1 MEQKRFTLPEHRGLP
16 ASVLFIFFCVV
27 LRIFYLFVCL
37 FVFVCFFVGGGVAL
51 FVVFLYLVCSMLL
64 VALGCSFVNAFS
76 VFSKKNCLLEFIQ
89 GGAVVGTY
97 LPINTTE
104 RTIYVV

>member
-1 MEQKRFTLPEHRGLP
+1 
-16 ASVLFIFFCVV
+16 
-27 LRIFYLFVCL
+27 
-37 FVFVCFFVGGGVAL
+37 
-51 FVVFLYLVCSMLL
+51 MLL

>member
-1 MEQKRFTLPEHRGLP
+1 M
-16 ASVLFIFFCVV
+16 
-27 LRIFYLFVCL
+27 
-37 FVFVCFFVGGGVAL
+37 FVCFCLLFCGGGGVAL